1 MSAMVVYYDTKDDVA
16 TIALRG
22 GIGPV
27 ETKRYVSVLN
37 DTIYLCF
44 DAPGHL
50 IAVELRDPDMLH
62 PDIARDAIQMRPV
75 REGDFS

>member
-1 MSAMVVYYDTKDDVA
+1 MVVYYDTKDDVA

-22 GIGPV
+22 GIGPD

-37 DTIYLCF
+37 DTVYLYLN
-44 DAPGHL
+44 AAGQL

-62 PDIARDAIQMRPV
+62 PDLAKDAIQMRPI
-75 REGDFS
+75 REGDL

>member
-22 GIGPV
+22 SI
-27 ETKRYVSVLN
+27 
-37 DTIYLCF
+37 
-44 DAPGHL
+44 APGETVRTEQACDGNVSLYFDTAGQL

-62 PDIARDAIQMRPV
+62 PDLARDAVQMRPI
-75 REGDFS
+75 REGDL